1 MGILEI
7 MNGKLHADGQ
17 KRWRRFMQTALFVL
31 ASQMLMASLAEAQ
44 TFYILTQG
52 NRLSTINMETCDKTF
67 ITTINT
73 PNTLTDIAF
82 TPDGK
87 LWGVNGQGQV
97 YEIVP
102 ANGNT
107 SFEGLVNEG
116 NPDFITSLVGGED
129 GLLYS
134 AGGGGNI
141 YAFNPEDGTGIYLGN
156 AGYGASGDLTF
167 ANGQLVMAAYGN
179 QMVTVDLENP
189 SNSTPLLSFSTSS
202 PVFGVVTI
210 VEGCD
215 ESYTYASSSDDV
227 GRIYAINFETETL
240 TLTCQANER
249 IYGAASELEFRA
261 ASPMHIDTI
270 YTQPSVCSGANG
282 SIIIAAS
289 SGNGGLAYSLN
300 NTDFQDSY
308 TFTNLAPGPYTVY
321 VRDSLGCMAEAD
333 VELPASGVPELTL
346 EAAPTRCGAANG
358 AITAFVEDGQPPYSY
373 SLNGQAAQGTPDFD
387 DLASGN
393 YTLQVEDA
401 QGCTAVE
408 NITVAGSS
416 PLQLQVEAVPCGE
429 GQSILRIDAA
439 GGSGAGVQYQL
450 DESAPQSPSVFEGLD
465 PGSYAVSATDSDGC
479 TAEVQASIPE
489 AIALQVALEMLQ
501 PCGPGQS
508 AFTATALGGAAPI
521 RYQLNDEPPKSFARF
536 EGLSAGEYT
545 LQAVDANG
553 CTSAP
558 LQVGI
563 PEVSPLAVTATATQP
578 DRCANQDGQAEIN
591 ASGGTPPY
599 QYALGTQGQP
609 TGLFTQLSAGPVTAT
624 VVDSNG
630 CIARDSLTI
639 PALCPIYIPT
649 AFSPNGDGRNDRF
662 AISSGL
668 PFQIGA
674 YRIYNRWGGLV
685 YEVEDFSS
693 LDIQRFWDGQY
704 ASRLANAGLY
714 VYQIEVI
721 NATGE
726 RQLLHG
732 EVMLVR

>member
-1 MGILEI
+1 

-17 KRWRRFMQTALFVL
+17 KRWWRFIQTALLVL
-31 ASQMLMASLAEAQ
+31 AGQILVVSLAEAQ

-52 NRLSTINMETCDKTF
+52 NRLSTIDMATCEKTF
-67 ITTINT
+67 ITNINT

-107 SFEGLVNEG
+107 SFEGVASESNQ
-116 NPDFITSLVGGED
+116 DFITSLVGSED

-134 AGGGGNI
+134 AAQDGNI
-141 YAFNPEDGTGIYLGN
+141 YAFDPADGTVTYLGN
-156 AGYGASGDLTF
+156 AGFGASGDLTF
-167 ANGQLVMAAYGN
+167 VNGQLVMAAYGN
-179 QMVTVDLENP
+179 QMVAVDLENP
-189 SNSTPLLSFSTSS
+189 SNSTSLLNFSTSS

-210 VEGCD
+210 VEGCN
-215 ESYTYASSSDDV
+215 ESYTYASSSDEV
-227 GRIYAINFETETL
+227 GRIYAIDFETEVL

-261 ASPMHIDTI
+261 ASPLRIDTV
-270 YTQPSVCSGANG
+270 YTQPSLCFGANG
-282 SIIIAAS
+282 EISVEAS
-289 SGNGGLAYSLN
+289 SGNGGLTYSLN
-300 NTDFQDSY
+300 NTSFQNSNA
-308 TFTNLAPGPYTVY
+308 FTNLPPGLYTVY

-333 VELPASGVPELTL
+333 VELEASEVPELTL

-358 AITAFVEDGQPPYSY
+358 AITAIVEEGQAPYSF

-387 DLASGN
+387 NLASGT

-401 QGCTAVE
+401 LGCTAE
-408 NITVAGSS
+408 DSITVAAST

-429 GQSILRIDAA
+429 GQSLLRINPS
-439 GGSGAGVQYQL
+439 GGSGAGLQYQL
-450 DESAPQSPSVFEGLD
+450 DESASQSASVFEGLD
-465 PGSYAVSATDSDGC
+465 SGNYTVSATDSDGC
-479 TAEVQASIPE
+479 TAEAQASIPE
-489 AIALQVALEMLQ
+489 AIVLQVALETLQ

-508 AFTATALGGAAPI
+508 AFTATASGGAAPLT
-521 RYQLNDEPPKSFARF
+521 YQLNDEPPKSFARF
-536 EGLSAGEYT
+536 EGLSAGEYS

-558 LQVGI
+558 LQVDI
-563 PEVSPLAVTATATQP
+563 PEVTPLIVMAMATQP
-578 DRCANQDGQAEIN
+578 ARCANQDGQAEIN

-599 QYALGTQGQP
+599 QYALGTQGQA

-624 VVDSNG
+624 VADSNG
-630 CIARDSLTI
+630 CIARDSLAI
-639 PALCPIYIPT
+639 PAICPIYIPT

-662 AISSGL
+662 VISSGL
-668 PFQIGA
+668 PFQIQT
-674 YRIYNRWGGLV
+674 YRIYDRWGGLV
-685 YEVEDFSS
+685 YEAEDFSS